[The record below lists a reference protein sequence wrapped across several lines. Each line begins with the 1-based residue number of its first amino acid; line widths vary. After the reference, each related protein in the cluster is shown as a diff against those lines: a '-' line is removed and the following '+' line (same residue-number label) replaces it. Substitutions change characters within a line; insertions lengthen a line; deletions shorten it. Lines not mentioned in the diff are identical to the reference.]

1 MAVVAPATE
10 RGFKTR
16 RVVTTMHGAYG
27 SEIPRGQLRGRSAER
42 NLILNKA
49 QDSILHQLLGICTG
63 FGGELRKLRFL
74 LWREVYFHAF
84 KVRENR
90 GEATR
95 ETQTPNIRISAVP
108 GAVWQ
113 IRSAEAYGRR
123 WRGI

>member
-1 MAVVAPATE
+1 
-10 RGFKTR
+10 
-16 RVVTTMHGAYG
+16 MHGAYG